1 MDKCAGTF
9 PLNILDCQYRARIHQ
24 LAIAA
29 QAASVFL
36 SKVEVVLE
44 ACEEVNVEVEEA
56 WKHRDSYRSNKNEW
70 QHMED
75 HPNVQIA

>member
-1 MDKCAGTF
+1 M
-9 PLNILDCQYRARIHQ
+9 
-24 LAIAA
+24 AA